1 PTLASTTATAS
12 AASVAKISRT
22 NGRASCF
29 GFAFLRGRLDWRA
42 TARLLSPSAAGP
54 FARGVDF
61 RPETPARITVIQKRP
76 PRAVRHAAATA
87 GGPPKGSR
95 YNPGRRCAMDE
106 RCESSREEH
115 CAWNDVDRE

>member
-1 PTLASTTATAS
+1 ATAS

-87 GGPPKGSR
+87 GGPPERIALQSGPSMR
-95 YNPGRRCAMDE
+95 DGRALRVVARGTLRVE
-106 RCESSREEH
+106 RR
-115 CAWNDVDRE
+115 